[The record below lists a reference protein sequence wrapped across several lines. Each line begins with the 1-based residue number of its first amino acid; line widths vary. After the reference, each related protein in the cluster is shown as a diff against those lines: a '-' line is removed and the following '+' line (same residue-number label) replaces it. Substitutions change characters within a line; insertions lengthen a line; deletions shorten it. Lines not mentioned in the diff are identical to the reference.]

1 MLDLNLEMV
10 SSESSCDE
18 NIIIINNN
26 NKKKNLTLIEDSG
39 SSKSSII
46 NDEDVPLSN
55 AKDEDSSNEASPAFV
70 FDILKKEK
78 DDVTI
83 AKTVQNPSPDFVTRQ
98 VFPVTGVKTGLE
110 LEFGTKDLASRPQ
123 WLNLS
128 YVESTGEE
136 KLTTA
141 PIKPPPRKNRRGPR
155 SRSSQYRG
163 VTFYRRT
170 GRWESHIWDCG
181 KQLYLGGFDTAH
193 DAARAYDRAAIK
205 FRGVDADINFVLSDY
220 VEDMKQ
226 MKHMSKGEFV
236 HSLRRRSNGFSRGSS
251 KYRGVALHKCG
262 QWEARMGQFL
272 GKKAYDMA
280 AMKCNGSE
288 AVTNF
293 EPSTYEGETT
303 NSGANCHHN
312 LDLSLG
318 ISAPSVARNGSHAAG
333 GFHFR
338 SGAGMV
344 ERLSFECSASAYVGE
359 QPQHNLIFISKH
371 PPVLSGVYPSALL
384 PYNEGRAMQ
393 KRAEAVPFSNWGW
406 QMQGDG
412 KTNPTPAFSIAAS
425 SGFSSSTGVASPTTL
440 PFNDSGR
447 NLCLATPATS
457 TNNTSHHYNYR
468 S

>member
-1 MLDLNLEMV
+1 MLNLNLEMV

-26 NKKKNLTLIEDSG
+26 NKMNLTLMEDSG

-46 NDEDVPLSN
+46 NEEDVPLSN
-55 AKDEDSSNEASPAFV
+55 AKDEDSFNDASPAFV

-78 DDVTI
+78 DDATI
-83 AKTVQNPSPDFVTRQ
+83 AKTVENPSPDFVSRQ

-110 LEFGTKDLASRPQ
+110 LEFGTKALASSRPQ

-128 YVESTGEE
+128 YAESTGKAE
-136 KLTTA
+136 LTTA
-141 PIKPPPRKNRRGPR
+141 PIKPPPRKSRRGPR

-181 KQLYLGGFDTAH
+181 KQVYLGGFDTAH
-193 DAARAYDRAAIK
+193 AAARAYDRAAIK
-205 FRGVDADINFVLSDY
+205 FRGVDADINFILSDY
-220 VEDMKQ
+220 DEDMKQ
-226 MKHMSKGEFV
+226 MKHMSKEEFV
-236 HSLRRRSNGFSRGSS
+236 HSLRRQSNGFSRGSS
-251 KYRGVALHKCG
+251 KYRGVTLHKCG
-262 QWEARMGQFL
+262 RWEARMGQFL

-303 NSGANCHHN
+303 NSGANYHHN

-318 ISAPSVARNGSHAAG
+318 ISAPSVAQSGSHFHNAASTG
-333 GFHFR
+333 
-338 SGAGMV
+338 
-344 ERLSFECSASAYVGE
+344 ERLQFESSASASVGG
-359 QPQHNLIFISKH
+359 QPQHNLAFVAKH
-371 PPVLSGVYPSALL
+371 PPMLSGVYPGALL

-393 KRAEAVPFSNWGW
+393 KRAEAVPSSTGFSNWGW
-406 QMQGDG
+406 QMQGDR
-412 KTNPTPAFSIAAS
+412 KINPTPVFPTAAS
-425 SGFSSSTGVASPTTL
+425 SGFSSSTGIASSTIL
-440 PFNDSGR
+440 PFNDSG
-447 NLCLATPATS
+447 
-457 TNNTSHHYNYR
+457 
-468 S
+468 